1 MRGPRVRP
9 ARQDGAGS
17 QVLRGSSYARAF
29 EIFVRV
35 MFIIDRIVVCVIAR
49 GVEKAEARG

>member
-17 QVLRGSSYARAF
+17 RVLRGSSYARAF